1 MIRRIEPTKCVIL
14 ISDGN
19 ARRILN
25 SSFDVKRPEYMF
37 FTDSI
42 INPESISL
50 GGEPGRSWCFETGI
64 PQDMFSTLEEAIMML
79 RMSCDLGETVEVYRF
94 PPYLDEFEVFHR
106 KLQRFHST
114 GYFKYCV
121 DPEYLES
128 LGFIKVG

>member
-19 ARRILN
+19 ARRSLN

-42 INPESISL
+42 INPESINL
-50 GGEPGRSWCFETGI
+50 GGEPERSWCFETGI
-64 PQDMFSTLEEAIMML
+64 PQDIFPTLEEAIMTL
-79 RMSCDLGETVEVYRF
+79 KMSCDLGETVEIYKF
-94 PPYLDEFEVFHR
+94 PPYLDEFEVLHK